1 MSETEKTPHRTLI
14 TACVMTAT
22 LMQMLDSAIANVA
35 LPYMQGSLS
44 ASRDEITWVL
54 TLYVIAAAIMTA
66 PVGWLAVRFGRKRL
80 FLICL
85 TGFTIASML
94 CGAAQSL
101 TQMVVFRLFQG
112 MSGAALVPLSQATM
126 LDIYPFSKRAYAMA
140 IFSSGV
146 MFGPIM
152 GPTLGG
158 YLTYMYN
165 WRYVFYVNLPFG
177 ILAITGLIL
186 FMPRGAPK
194 QKMRF
199 DWWGF
204 AVLALGV
211 GSLQMMLDRGQEQ
224 DWFASREIIVE
235 ATLAGVGL
243 YLFVVHMLT
252 ARRPFL
258 STGVFRDRNFVCS
271 VSMTFCI
278 SMVMLATSALLAPY
292 LQDLADYPVF
302 TAGIALAPRGIG
314 TMFAMFFASW
324 LANHVDQ
331 RKIMAVGLTIL
342 GFALHRMSGWTP
354 DVTQNQMMVTLMVQG
369 VSTGLIFNPMT
380 VVAFVT
386 LPASLRGEATALQ
399 ALARN
404 LGAAIGISVTTFTLS
419 RSAQT
424 MHADIVASITPFD
437 RVLQGTGAVAHL
449 WNPATA
455 HGAALLDQE
464 VNRQAQIIA
473 YNNDFHMMAF
483 IVVPPLLLLLLLR
496 RVARPTAAAAE

>member
-1 MSETEKTPHRTLI
+1 MSGSERTPHRTLL

-54 TLYVIAAAIMTA
+54 TSYVIAAAIMTA

-80 FLICL
+80 FIICL
-85 TGFTIASML
+85 SGFTIASML

-101 TQMVVFRLFQG
+101 PQMVGFRLFQG
-112 MSGAALVPLSQATM
+112 MCGAALVPLSQATM
-126 LDIYPFSKRAYAMA
+126 LDIYPFHRRAYAMA

-146 MFGPIM
+146 MFGPMM

-177 ILAITGLIL
+177 ILAITGLVL
-186 FMPRGAPK
+186 FMPRTSPK
-194 QKMRF
+194 LDLRF
-199 DWWGF
+199 DWRGF
-204 AVLALGV
+204 TVLALGV
-211 GSLQMMLDRGQEQ
+211 GALQMMLDRGQEQ
-224 DWFASREIIVE
+224 DWFSSGEIITE
-235 ATLAGVGL
+235 AVLAGIGF
-243 YLFVVHMLT
+243 YLFIVHMLT

-258 STGVFRDRNFVCS
+258 SPALFRDRNFICS

-292 LQDLADYPVF
+292 LQELADYPVF
-302 TAGIALAPRGIG
+302 TAGIALAPRGLG
-314 TMFAMFFASW
+314 TMGAMFFASW

-331 RKIMAVGLTIL
+331 RKIMAVGLTVL
-342 GFALHRMSGWTP
+342 GFALHQMSGWTP
-354 DVTQNQMMVTLMVQG
+354 DVTESQMMVTLVVQG
-369 VSTGLIFNPMT
+369 FATGLIFNPMT
-380 VVAFVT
+380 VVAFLT
-386 LPASLRGEATALQ
+386 LPANLRGEATALQ

-424 MHADIVASITPFD
+424 MHADIAANITPFD
-437 RVLQGTGAVAHL
+437 RILQGTGAVARFY
-449 WNPATA
+449 NPATP
-455 HGAALLDQE
+455 HGAAALNQE
-464 VNRQAQIIA
+464 INRQAQIIA

-483 IVVPPLLLLLLLR
+483 IVIPALLLLLLLR
-496 RVARPTAAAAE
+496 RVTRPSPTAAE